1 MRTAV
6 SLPDDVLA
14 DADAC
19 ARRLKLSRSGL
30 VAAALREY
38 LARHGPNSGATD
50 AWNRALAE
58 AGCEDASLAR
68 ATRRHARH
76 RVRRSKGWQ

>member
-1 MRTAV
+1 MKTAV
-6 SLPDDVLA
+6 SLPDDLFA

-30 VAAALREY
+30 LAAALREY
-38 LARHGPNSGATD
+38 LARHGPTSGATD

-58 AGCEDASLAR
+58 AGREDALLTPAIR
-68 ATRRHARH
+68 RYTRR
-76 RVRRSKGWQ
+76 RVRRSKGW